1 MMRRRDARKVFHRA
15 MRDQFDALVARMG
28 GAAGF
33 TGTVREV
40 CDSGELEELTAFFE
54 PRLAKLEGAQRGYD
68 EGVAE
73 AKRCIATKERE
84 RKNSATLFAK

>member
-1 MMRRRDARKVFHRA
+1 MTIWTCFRALGGRRPNWHDSR
-15 MRDQFDALVARMG
+15 VAT
-28 GAAGF
+28 AA
-33 TGTVREV
+33 
-40 CDSGELEELTAFFE
+40 ELGELTAFFE

-84 RKNSATLFAK
+84 RKNSATLFAR